1 MKIALGI
8 EYRGTGFNGWQIQP
22 DCPSVQQALEDALE
36 TFLQVKTPTMCA
48 GRTDTG
54 VHAMQQVVSIE
65 TQADRPERSWVRGL
79 NTYLPPGVAVRWAR
93 RVDDDFH
100 ARFSARSRTY
110 EYWIYNDPVRSPILD
125 DLTGWVFRPLD
136 VERMREGAACLV
148 GEHDFTSFR
157 ASECQAS
164 GPVRTIRRLELE
176 RRGRLIGVRDRKS
189 VV

>member
-79 NTYLPPGVAVRWAR
+79 NTYLPPGVAVRWASASP
-93 RVDDDFH
+93 H
-100 ARFSARSRTY
+100 ARAPTSTGFTTIPCALPFS
-110 EYWIYNDPVRSPILD
+110 
-125 DLTGWVFRPLD
+125 
-136 VERMREGAACLV
+136 
-148 GEHDFTSFR
+148 
-157 ASECQAS
+157 
-164 GPVRTIRRLELE
+164 TI
-176 RRGRLIGVRDRKS
+176 
-189 VV
+189 

>member
-65 TQADRPERSWVRGL
+65 TQADRPE
-79 NTYLPPGVAVRWAR
+79 A
-93 RVDDDFH
+93 
-100 ARFSARSRTY
+100 
-110 EYWIYNDPVRSPILD
+110 
-125 DLTGWVFRPLD
+125 
-136 VERMREGAACLV
+136 
-148 GEHDFTSFR
+148 
-157 ASECQAS
+157 
-164 GPVRTIRRLELE
+164 IRR
-176 RRGRLIGVRDRKS
+176 IGVEWAVDQCRRLKAAG
-189 VV
+189 VPVIHFYTMGRAENVRQIIKEVF